1 MTRIELIGQNGLTGS
16 RKFIVEKFPVTIG
29 TSRDAGVQLTDPDVL
44 PLHCEIEVHDG
55 EIFVRDLSGK
65 GLTYVNDTPVKEGRI
80 EPGSRL
86 RVGQSSFIVRLWEPP
101 EPVASY
107 RVMASQPVA
116 A

>member
-65 GLTYVNDTPVKEGRI
+65 GLTYVNDTPVKEGQDRARLAAAAWDKALLLSVC
-80 EPGSRL
+80 GSL
-86 RVGQSSFIVRLWEPP
+86 RNP
-101 EPVASY
+101 
-107 RVMASQPVA
+107 
-116 A
+116 